1 MRGKNLGKMRR
12 ERGTAKKGES
22 KKGQTTAKKKKE
34 IFQRSRGKEGE
45 KRGERKKEQAGGE
58 DAKEIRGSLRGHLIH
73 SISGTEE
80 GRRIQGAEVG

>member
-12 ERGTAKKGES
+12 ERGTAKK
-22 KKGQTTAKKKKE
+22 KG

-45 KRGERKKEQAGGE
+45 KRGERKKEQAGGG